1 MIVRFA
7 EPALLWLL
15 LLLPLFWF
23 LARRLRSLPPGR
35 RAAVVIIRTLLVLL
49 LVLGLARAEFART
62 TRDLAVFFLLDRSD
76 SVPASQQEEQLG
88 QLVDLAS
95 SAGPNDHVGVIV
107 FGGEASVETSPV
119 ARYQFE
125 GRLLSTVDGT
135 ATDIGGALRL
145 ALAAFPAD
153 KMKRIVLVSDGNENM
168 GSALDVARHA
178 RNSGVPIDSIPV
190 IYEAENDVRIDRIT
204 LPQNT
209 AVDAPFDVR
218 VHMTSDAATRG
229 VLRLYRDGGLV
240 AQEEVPISAGRNVP
254 LVIPQRL
261 EEPGFHSYEATIEVP
276 GDLRPQNNRALGFTW
291 VEGEPRVLLVEGGGV
306 GTIGHLAAAL
316 RVENIQADVGG
327 PSLLPTSLDELQRYD
342 AVILSNVAAGM
353 MTRGQMQL
361 LERGVH
367 DLGIGLIMIGGE
379 NSFGAGGYTDTP
391 METALPVSMDIRE
404 RRVLPNGALV
414 IILHTVEIPQGNAW
428 AREISIAALN
438 VLSSEDYFGLVYFG
452 APPGQSMGAFA
463 SWSERWLWDP
473 GVQRVGDKRNM
484 RSAIR
489 GVQPLDMKN
498 FDAAMRVS
506 WRGLENI
513 PAQTKHIV
521 IISDGDP
528 SPPSMAVMNDVRN
541 AGVTI
546 STVVIAPH
554 NQFNVENMEQIAY
567 RGGGNF
573 YYPQL
578 PSELPRIFTREAT
591 VVRQSLIREET
602 FTPSFDM
609 PSELLQE
616 VSALP
621 PLEGYVV
628 TSPKDLATQA
638 LVTEWGDPLMAHW
651 RYGLGKTVAFTS
663 DAKTRWAPSWV
674 AWDGFARFWAQT
686 VRWTLRESQSPNYQ
700 VATSIDGGRG
710 RVVVDAVDDAGN
722 YRNFLDFDAVVLGP
736 DFEPL
741 TLDMRQVAPGRYEA
755 TFPANQVGTYM
766 VSMTA
771 GERETEGAEYL
782 TTGVSLS
789 YSPEYETSR
798 SNVPFLE
805 RLSEAS
811 GGRLVE
817 EPSVYTPWERS
828 MLPARRPQPVW
839 PLLLLLAALLLPV
852 DVFVRRVHVGWAD
865 IGAWA
870 ARLLPGHRRDA
881 AGEGTPG
888 RLESLREAKR
898 RALEDRRAEQER
910 RDTRRAF
917 RERLEKQAASR
928 GEEEPGILDQ
938 PEKAAAPPPHR
949 QEKHTVAPTDQD
961 PPAGSGQQG
970 MSSLLEAKKRA
981 LRKKNRR

>member
-7 EPALLWLL
+7 EPAFLWLL
-15 LLLPLFWF
+15 LLLPFVWF
-23 LARRLRSLPPGR
+23 MARRLRGIPLR
-35 RAAVVIIRTLLVLL
+35 RRMTILALRTLLLLL
-49 LVLGLARAEFART
+49 LVLSLARMEFART

-76 SVPASQQEEQLG
+76 SIPPARQEEQLALLG
-88 QLVDLAS
+88 EITQTG
-95 SAGPNDHVGVIV
+95 GPNDHVGVIV
-107 FGGEASVETSPV
+107 FGGEASVETSTV
-119 ARYQFE
+119 SRYEFE
-125 GRLLSTVDGT
+125 GRLLSSVDGT

-153 KMKRIVLVSDGNENM
+153 KMKRIVLVSDGNENA

-178 RNSGVPIDSIPV
+178 RNSGVPIDTIPV
-190 IYEAENDVRIDRIT
+190 EYEASNDVRIDRIT

-209 AVDAPFDVR
+209 NEDAPFDVR
-218 VHMTSDAATRG
+218 VHLTSDEAARG
-229 VLRLYRDGGLV
+229 VLRLYRDGDLV

-261 EEPGFHSYEATIEVP
+261 EEGGFHTYEATIEVP
-276 GDLRPQNNRALGFTW
+276 GDLRPQNNRAEGYTW
-291 VEGEPRVLLVEGGGV
+291 VEGEPRVLLVEGGDPAS
-306 GTIGHLAAAL
+306 IGHLAAAL
-316 RVENIQADVGG
+316 RVENIRVDVGG
-327 PSLLPTSLDELQRYD
+327 PSSLPTSLDELQRHD
-342 AVILSNVAAGM
+342 AIILSNTAAGM

-361 LERGVH
+361 IERGVH
-367 DLGIGLIMIGGE
+367 DLGIGLVMIGGE

-391 METALPVSMDIRE
+391 VEAALPVSMDIRE

-428 AREISIAALN
+428 AREISLAALN

-452 APPGQSMGAFA
+452 APAGQAMGAFG

-473 GVQRVGDKRNM
+473 GVQRVGEKRNM

-498 FDAAMRVS
+498 FDAAMRVA
-506 WRGLENI
+506 WRGLENV

-528 SPPSMAVMNDVRN
+528 SPPSMTVMNDVRN

-621 PLEGYVV
+621 PLDGYVV

-638 LVTEWGDPLMAHW
+638 LVTEWDDPLLAHW
-651 RYGLGKTVAFTS
+651 RHGLGKAAAFTS
-663 DAKTRWAPSWV
+663 DAKTRWAPAWV
-674 AWDGFARFWAQT
+674 AWDGFAQFWAQT
-686 VRWTLRESQSPNYQ
+686 VRWALRESQSPNYQ
-700 VATSIDGGRG
+700 VATEIAGGRG
-710 RVVVDAVDDAGN
+710 RVVVDAMDDAGN
-722 YRNFLDFDAVVLGP
+722 YRNFLDFDTVVLGP

-755 TFPANQVGTYM
+755 TFPAGRVGTYM

-771 GERETEGAEYL
+771 EDRETEGAEFL

-789 YSPEYETSR
+789 YSPEYGTSR
-798 SNVPFLE
+798 SNTPFLE

-811 GGRLVE
+811 GGRLVRD
-817 EPSVYTPWERS
+817 PSVYTPWERT
-828 MLPARRPQPVW
+828 MLPERRPRPVW

-852 DVFVRRVHVGWAD
+852 DVFVRRVYMSWSDVAGWLS
-865 IGAWA
+865 
-870 ARLLPGHRRDA
+870 RRLPGRKPAEDPA
-881 AGEGTPG
+881 APA
-888 RLESLREAKR
+888 RMESLREAKR
-898 RALEDRRAEQER
+898 RALREHHPDKDRREAR
-910 RDTRRAF
+910 KAF
-917 RERLEKQAASR
+917 RERLEKRAAT
-928 GEEEPGILDQ
+928 LDTKEGSLLDD
-938 PEKAAAPPPHR
+938 PEKASPPAHRRQEKQTVTPREQDAPPP
-949 QEKHTVAPTDQD
+949 
-961 PPAGSGQQG
+961 QQG

-981 LRKKNRR
+981 LDKKRRR